1 MKRQTCDFGRRSFPL
16 LLELTSGF
24 TMPTPSVIHEVHTPP
39 PIAVEQDG
47 DH

>member
-1 MKRQTCDFGRRSFPL
+1 MKRQTCL

-24 TMPTPSVIHEVHTPP
+24 TMPTPSVIHEVHTPT